1 MTTEG
6 SNCAVG
12 DSATGDNWVLAD
24 LKKNLEKAKDQQK
37 SGTKTFTRWCP
48 YMVGGNG
55 YVYNQEEIDIMKE
68 LVTLGI
74 EIDTGIVSKYSD
86 ISLHIAYCHDN
97 QPMIDFLISRGADQ
111 TAKRY
116 DGRTPQQM
124 GSLN

>member
-6 SNCAVG
+6 SNYAVG
-12 DSATGDNWVLAD
+12 DSVTGDNWVLAD

-55 YVYNQEEIDIMKE
+55 YVYTQEEIDIMKE

-86 ISLHIAYCHDN
+86 TALHIAYVHNN
-97 QPMIDFLISRGADQ
+97 QPMIDFLISQGADQ

-116 DGRTPQQM
+116 NGLIPKQM
-124 GSLN
+124 C